1 MFNIGEF
8 KEVAN
13 KVPNYKSLP
22 DEGKYNDI
30 QKYMAV
36 CVYKAELLLK
46 SS

>member
-8 KEVAN
+8 RGVAN

-30 QKYMAV
+30 QKGKIYG
-36 CVYKAELLLK
+36 CLCL
-46 SS
+46 